1 MDLIKFVHG
10 QDVNLYTD
18 VLRVNATASDQD
30 IQSAFV
36 ARRYELFNE
45 LQSAS
50 DTKIVAKTP
59 KAPPGSSAVTM
70 SEKQFTEKKMDAL
83 IASYRLLSNSEKRRQ
98 YNLSLY
104 LSSAQK
110 SRNVESPNDV
120 RCMTQ
125 TPTTTSSHEKFNDG
139 PNPDV
144 SGDRNIVTPFTPY
157 KNKNGGA
164 SPLTKEPS
172 PSSDTSS
179 SVKKQLFVSY
189 NDQVEDVYN
198 EHFADHKHNGTTE
211 RDRDASHRNDQS
223 FESSIVSD
231 SIQDTYSDT
240 SFMEDQDSKLDENN
254 RNHKS
259 QKEKKDLTPQD
270 RKVRW
275 SKSTDNTASQKERRR
290 RLDKHHVVANES
302 NDEDSEVEEKM
313 RSSRN
318 KEKIIF
324 RKARSKKNPSS
335 REVAYE
341 SEDSDVNEDSGML
354 SSWLRSYNLTD
365 QADMVDNITREIS
378 GAAAD
383 TVSAFNQILN
393 AFTIDDEAIDS
404 VAGNIVDATEDLE
417 TFKS

>member
-50 DTKIVAKTP
+50 DTKIVVKTP
-59 KAPPGSSAVTM
+59 KVPPGSSAVTM

-104 LSSAQK
+104 LSSSQK

-120 RCMTQ
+120 RDMTQ
-125 TPTTTSSHEKFNDG
+125 SPTTASHENFNDG
-139 PNPDV
+139 LNPDA
-144 SGDRNIVTPFTPY
+144 SGGKNIVTPITPY
-157 KNKNGGA
+157 KNKNGGS
-164 SPLTKEPS
+164 SPLMKEPS
-172 PSSDTSS
+172 PSSVASS

-189 NDQVEDVYN
+189 NDQVEDIYE
-198 EHFADHKHNGTTE
+198 EHFIEHKHNGTTE
-211 RDRDASHRNDQS
+211 RERDTSHRSGQS

-231 SIQDTYSDT
+231 SMQDTYSDT
-240 SFMEDQDSKLDENN
+240 SFMEDQDSNLDESN
-254 RNHKS
+254 RSLKNE
-259 QKEKKDLTPQD
+259 KEKNDLSPQD

-275 SKSTDNTASQKERRR
+275 SKSTDHTVSQKERRR
-290 RLDKHHVVANES
+290 RLDKHQVVANES
-302 NDEDSEVEEKM
+302 NEEDLEVEENM
-313 RSSRN
+313 RSSTN

-324 RKARSKKNPSS
+324 RKARSKKNPSR

-365 QADMVDNITREIS
+365 QADMVDNISRES
-378 GAAAD
+378 L
-383 TVSAFNQILN
+383 VQQQIL
-393 AFTIDDEAIDS
+393 FRHLIK
-404 VAGNIVDATEDLE
+404 
-417 TFKS
+417 F